1 MLTQPLGAE
10 KCSVAIPILFLNL
23 LLNYRVA
30 NREAVYRN
38 LSCYNARIE
47 IYLKFSAMLG
57 CKVSEALVK
66 DQIVDYYELEAELK
80 KLETTASTE
89 EAHGILVGQL
99 CGGNKLEGLSWLKQ
113 YLPDVGVKRDP
124 WDDTREW
131 FYALRKFVLE
141 DLSDPEFSFQ
151 LLLPDDDEPLS
162 RRLSAVGEWCSGFLA
177 GFGTTG
183 ERDEKQ
189 YPDDV
194 RSTFRD
200 FSSISQIDSEVEVG
214 GEDEEEQEKD
224 YFEVVEYIRM
234 ATLLV
239 FNEFVGQYNVSGTE
253 GSSEGQTLH

>member
-1 MLTQPLGAE
+1 M
-10 KCSVAIPILFLNL
+10 
-23 LLNYRVA
+23 
-30 NREAVYRN
+30 
-38 LSCYNARIE
+38 
-47 IYLKFSAMLG
+47 G

-66 DQIVDYYELEAELK
+66 DQILDYYELEAELK

-113 YLPDVGVKRDP
+113 YLPDIGVKRDP

-131 FYALRKFVLE
+131 FYALRKFVVE
-141 DLSDPEFSFQ
+141 DLNDPEFAFQ

-200 FSSISQIDSEVEVG
+200 FSSISQIDADVVEANGDESEDG
-214 GEDEEEQEKD
+214 SAQEDAEEQEKD

-234 ATLLV
+234 ATLIV
-239 FNEFVGQYNVSGTE
+239 FNEFVGQYDVPDSASDSRAVSKGR
-253 GSSEGQTLH
+253 TLH